1 MKNILNK
8 IIIIFYVIVFIY
20 TLYFISNTLID
31 ADLYSTSGYIIFNS
45 IFFISLILIFIYAM
59 FNTQLTIYNMKRNSI
74 L

>member
-20 TLYFISNTLID
+20 SLYFISNTLIQ